1 MSYFEQTKLTRSDGT
16 VINPV
21 EDESI
26 GLLRRITKQLESNAT
41 VDYANRQ
48 RVVLDSLP
56 GAAVTTAVPVSGTFW
71 QTTQAVS
78 ISQANAAWVPVDQ
91 RYQCIDAA
99 RMAYAVGIRNNLIF
113 S

>member
-1 MSYFEQTKLTRSDGT
+1 MSYFEQTKITRSDGT

-21 EDESI
+21 EDESV

-48 RVVLDSLP
+48 KVIVEGVPST
-56 GAAVTTAVPVSGTFW
+56 GVTGTFW
-71 QTTQAVS
+71 QTTQPVS
-78 ISQANAAWVPVDQ
+78 ITQANAGWVPVDQ